1 MKYLLDTCV
10 VSEMVRKQPD
20 RNVLKW
26 LEKGDQ
32 NNLFLSV
39 ITIGEIEK
47 GVAKLAESVRKK
59 KISEWLHDDLIIRF
73 QKHILPID
81 TKVMI
86 VWGKQLAL
94 LEQKGRT
101 LPAIDSMIAA
111 TAISHELVLVTRN
124 TTDFESTGVQI
135 FNPWE

>member
-10 VSEMVRKQPD
+10 ISEIVRKQPD

-26 LEKGDQ
+26 LAKVDQ
-32 NNLFLSV
+32 DNLFLSV

-47 GVAKLAESVRKK
+47 GVAKLAESSRKK

-111 TAISHELVLVTRN
+111 TAISHELILVTRN
-124 TTDFESTGVQI
+124 INGFEPTDVEI

>member
-26 LEKGDQ
+26 LAKVDQ
-32 NNLFLSV
+32 DNLFLSV

-47 GVAKLAESVRKK
+47 GVAKLAESARKK

-111 TAISHELVLVTRN
+111 TAISHELILVTRN
-124 TTDFESTGVQI
+124 INGFESADVEI

>member
-10 VSEMVRKQPD
+10 ISEIVRKQPD

-26 LEKGDQ
+26 LAKVDQ

-111 TAISHELVLVTRN
+111 TAISHELILVTRN
-124 TTDFESTGVQI
+124 INGFEPTDVEI

>member
-26 LEKGDQ
+26 LEKVDQ

>member
-26 LEKGDQ
+26 LEKVDQ

-124 TTDFESTGVQI
+124 TTDFESTDVEI